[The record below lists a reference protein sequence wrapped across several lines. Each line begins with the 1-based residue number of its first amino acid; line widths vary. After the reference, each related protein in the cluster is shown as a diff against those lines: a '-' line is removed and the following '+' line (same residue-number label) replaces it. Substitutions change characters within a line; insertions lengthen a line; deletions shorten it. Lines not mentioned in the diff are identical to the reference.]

1 MWAFPAQ
8 MMPAGVK
15 TGGTQRD
22 STISQPHDSGVQA
35 LSWSSSAGG
44 GFPWRSWRAFLQA
57 EIPRGS
63 RGHPLTKCHRMVT
76 PDLPPSLGQGA
87 QIKGS
92 SMSPTGS
99 PALSL
104 LTQGSLL
111 PGQAGHGIGDVWLWT
126 PTAQG
131 RSRNAVGT
139 HVLENQPVPI
149 LQLRQL
155 HVIGDLVL
163 CVPQGTPEA
172 AAAQELL

>member
-1 MWAFPAQ
+1 MGLPCSDDAGWGEDWGDAEGLHHLPAARQRSAGALVVIFCWRRLPLEELEGFPA
-8 MMPAGVK
+8 GRD
-15 TGGTQRD
+15 TQREQGAP
-22 STISQPHDSGVQA
+22 TH
-35 LSWSSSAGG
+35 
-44 GFPWRSWRAFLQA
+44 
-57 EIPRGS
+57 EMS
-63 RGHPLTKCHRMVT
+63 RYVT
-76 PDLPPSLGQGA
+76 PDLPPSLRQGA

-92 SMSPTGS
+92 SVSPTGS